1 MKKTRR
7 FVLTTSLLLMLA
19 GIFVIAQG
27 VQVLTPIVETF
38 GLASRV
44 QTDRLLISP
53 TLLAV
58 PASNYTFLTADLNSG
73 AQVKGSLQV
82 VDSREIGFYVM
93 DEGNFTLWR
102 AGRPSAV
109 ILAKPAAISY
119 NLTFRPQATGPYY
132 FVFDNQDNNRRTVI
146 FSLSAVEEVVVLN
159 PLLNYAGYELVAL
172 GLVLMIFSI
181 KLRGKKREPVLQ
193 SGKALPCRFCGA
205 ELEREQAFCRKCGRA
220 QK

>member
-7 FVLTTSLLLMLA
+7 FVFTISLLLMLA
-19 GIFVIAQG
+19 GIFVMNQG
-27 VQVLTPIVETF
+27 VQVLTPIGETF

-44 QTDRLLISP
+44 QTERLLINP

-58 PASNYTFLTADLNSG
+58 PASNYTFLTADLNGG

-119 NLTFRPQATGPYY
+119 NLTFRPQATGPY
-132 FVFDNQDNNRRTVI
+132 
-146 FSLSAVEEVVVLN
+146 
-159 PLLNYAGYELVAL
+159 
-172 GLVLMIFSI
+172 
-181 KLRGKKREPVLQ
+181 
-193 SGKALPCRFCGA
+193 
-205 ELEREQAFCRKCGRA
+205 
-220 QK
+220 